1 VVKIKEQGYFKGR
14 NKMKIEQG
22 KVFAPVVITL
32 ETRGELDNIRTA
44 LELLWCN
51 VNLETAQLNYFVKN
65 LRDSL
70 DDK

>member
-1 VVKIKEQGYFKGR
+1 
-14 NKMKIEQG
+14 MKIEQG